1 MAQVGKIDDFR
12 PEVEPWTAYIE
23 RLEQN
28 LEAND
33 VDEEKHVAV
42 LLSVMGA
49 KAYGLLR
56 NLVQP
61 EKPKDKTFGEIVDIL
76 KEHYE
81 PKPIL
86 VAERFRFNRCNQKT
100 SQTVA
105 HYVAELKQQAA
116 NCDFGASL
124 DSALR
129 DRFVS
134 GIKNEACQRRLLSED
149 RLTFAKAF
157 EIALTMETADRDT
170 RQLRGA
176 EGEWTSEANIHK
188 VRPVKTNMCYRCKG
202 KNHNAHECHFKE
214 TKCHNCGKIGHI
226 RKACR
231 TKVQKSHEK
240 NVPSRGSRETKYVT
254 AEEDP
259 EEELAILTVNAEDDE
274 RYKATFAIDNV
285 DLEME
290 IDTGAAKS
298 VISHSTYLKK
308 FSHLPLQPAKVKLKA
323 YNGGRICVLGQLV
336 AKVMYEDQAADL
348 PLLIVKGHGASLC
361 GRNWLTKLRL
371 NWQQIKYVG
380 EPKQLSLNELLDT
393 YSDVFKEE
401 LGTLK
406 DIKATIVVK
415 PEMLPK
421 FNKHRPLPFTM
432 KEKVEKELERLEKC
446 DIITPVRH
454 SEWAAPIVPVLKRD
468 ASIRLCGDYKVS
480 VNQALEADAYP
491 LPRLE
496 ELLATLRGRKY
507 FSKIDLAAAY
517 QQVLLNEDS
526 KKYTTINTHKGLFV
540 YNRLPFGISTAPSI
554 FQRIMENI
562 MEGLPVVVYL
572 DDLLITGCSKAEHLS
587 NLEKVLQR
595 LQENGLRVKRSKC
608 EFNKPQI
615 EYLGHILDEHG
626 VHPSE
631 EKVRAIQDAPAPTN
645 VKELQ
650 VFLGLV
656 NYYGRFV
663 PMQSMALAPLYMLLK
678 DSVTWRWTDP
688 EQAAFDRCKGLLTS
702 DRLLAHYDSNLP
714 LTLACD
720 ASAYGIG
727 AVIQHTMPSG
737 EERPIAY
744 ASRTLSPAEKKYSQ
758 IEKEALGLIYGVKK
772 FHQYLWGR
780 HFTLATDHRPLLTL
794 FGEHKN
800 LPTLAAACIQRW
812 AIILLAYDY
821 HIVFKKSAE
830 HSNADGLSRCPLPET
845 SDTGTALSSAAVHSL
860 LIAHMEEAPLN
871 ATQVARATR
880 RDMDLSKVYQYVTES
895 WPTVTDESLKAYHN
909 KRNELSTE
917 RGCVL
922 WGTRVIIPS
931 KMRMAVL
938 NEIHSGHQGI
948 VKSKALARKYVWW
961 PNLDYDLEQVCKTC
975 ETCQL
980 EQKMP
985 QHVPLHPWEFP
996 GESWKRLHIDFA
1008 GPFLESMFMIVVDS
1022 YSKWLEVFRMPHI
1035 TSQATITRLKRL
1047 FASYGLPE
1055 QIVTD
1060 NATTFTSAEF
1070 QTFVQNGIL
1079 HTSAPGHPPTN
1090 GLAERYVQTFKV
1102 GMKKLASKS
1111 GSIEDKLSLFL
1122 LQYHVTPNYTTGQSP
1137 AELFLHRHIR
1147 TRLDFIKPNIKETVR
1162 RKQYRQ
1168 KAQHDFTAVDRSF
1181 SVDDAVYLR
1190 NTGGGV
1196 HKWTP
1201 GQVVRQTGPV
1211 SYEVKER
1218 YSNTV
1223 HR

>member
-23 RLEQN
+23 RLEQY

-33 VDEEKHVAV
+33 VDKEKHVAV

-81 PKPIL
+81 PKTIL

-105 HYVAELKQQAA
+105 QYVAELKHQAA

-157 EIALTMETADRDT
+157 EIALNMETADRDT

-188 VRPVKTNMCYRCKG
+188 
-202 KNHNAHECHFKE
+202 
-214 TKCHNCGKIGHI
+214 
-226 RKACR
+226 
-231 TKVQKSHEK
+231 
-240 NVPSRGSRETKYVT
+240 
-254 AEEDP
+254 
-259 EEELAILTVNAEDDE
+259 
-274 RYKATFAIDNV
+274 
-285 DLEME
+285 
-290 IDTGAAKS
+290 
-298 VISHSTYLKK
+298 
-308 FSHLPLQPAKVKLKA
+308 
-323 YNGGRICVLGQLV
+323 
-336 AKVMYEDQAADL
+336 
-348 PLLIVKGHGASLC
+348 
-361 GRNWLTKLRL
+361 
-371 NWQQIKYVG
+371 IKYVG
-380 EPKQLSLNELLDT
+380 EPKHLSLNELLDT

-421 FNKHRPLPFTM
+421 FNKHRPLPFAM

-446 DIITPVRH
+446 NIITPVRH
-454 SEWAAPIVPVLKRD
+454 SEWAAPIVPVLKSD
-468 ASIRLCGDYKVS
+468 ASIRLCGDYKLS
-480 VNQALEADAYP
+480 VNQGLEADTYP

-496 ELLATLRGRKY
+496 ELLATLRGGKY

-540 YNRLPFGISTAPSI
+540 YNRLPFGISTAPLI

-562 MEGLPVVVYL
+562 MKGLPVVVYL

-615 EYLGHILDEHG
+615 EYLGHVLDEHG

-631 EKVRAIQDAPAPTN
+631 EKVRAIQDAPASTN

-650 VFLGLV
+650 AFLGLV

-663 PMQSMALAPLYMLLK
+663 PMQSTALAPLYKLLK

-702 DRLLAHYDSNLP
+702 DRVLAHYDSNLP

-727 AVIQHTMPSG
+727 AVTQHTMPSG

-800 LPTLAAACIQRW
+800 LPTLAAARIQRW
-812 AIILLAYDY
+812 AIILSAYDY

-871 ATQVARATR
+871 ATQVAQATR
-880 RDMDLSKVYQYVTES
+880 RDMDLSKVYQYVMEG

-1070 QTFVQNGIL
+1070 QTFVTQNGIL
-1079 HTSAPGHPPTN
+1079 HTSAPGHPSTN

-1102 GMKKLASKS
+1102 GMKKLASVS

-1122 LQYHVTPNYTTGQSP
+1122 LQYRVTPNCTTGQSP

-1223 HR
+1223 HRRHGDQLRAQAVVEPDIKDIETPTQEQNDVNITPEQSALDSGVHPPVSPDPSVVVRRSTRPRKTPKRYLE